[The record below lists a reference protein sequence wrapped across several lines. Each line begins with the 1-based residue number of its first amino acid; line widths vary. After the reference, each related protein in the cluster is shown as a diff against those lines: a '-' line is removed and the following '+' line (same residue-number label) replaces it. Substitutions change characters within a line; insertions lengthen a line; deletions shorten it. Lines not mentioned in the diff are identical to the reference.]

1 MHKTK
6 NILFLFLSIFFIFLA
21 FPNIWTKI
29 PNFIFGF
36 ILFIPIFFYIINR
49 IFIFNDFRLFVYKD
63 CWIKNFYFRNIVNFK
78 FLFEIFIFSFLA
90 NFALVYLIIPTFMMA
105 GLNFFLAFVCCSL
118 LSFYLSIYWTIFLY
132 IFYIFQK
139 KFKIKFDLNFILFLS
154 SLWVILEFFRTYI
167 FTGFPWNLLGYSQW
181 QNLFFIQIS
190 DITGIYGISF
200 FVIFINLY
208 IFYILDFL
216 TENFYKTQKKAISY
230 NNLIFVLILLF
241 IFGYGLFSKNKVL
254 NRDFSYS
261 QKKIKISLL
270 QGNIDQY
277 KKFDNNFRDFI
288 CNSYSNLMNLDRNT
302 DVFILPE
309 TAYPFRYYSDF
320 NNNDE
325 NIFNLA
331 YFFDKKNN
339 ITYDNK
345 YILGVFNQKK
355 ENFYNSAIYL
365 DKNLNFQDEYHKIHL
380 VPFGEYLPLKNL
392 LIQIL
397 PFLNNFGG
405 VTRGNSENCFDIDGF
420 KFGVNICFESLFPDL
435 IRKFVYKKDR
445 DGADILVNISN
456 DGWYMKTSAPYQH
469 FVFNIFRAVENRRY
483 LIS

>member
-6 NILFLFLSIFFIFLA
+6 NILFLFLSIFFIFLVY
-21 FPNIWTKI
+21 
-29 PNFIFGF
+29 FIFF
-36 ILFIPIFFYIINR
+36 I
-49 IFIFNDFRLFVYKD
+49 YKD
-63 CWIKNFYFRNIVNFK
+63 FIIKNFYFRNIGNFK
-78 FLFEIFIFSFLA
+78 FLLEIFIFSFLA
-90 NFALVYLIIPTFMMA
+90 NFALVYWIIPTFMMA
-105 GLNFFLAFVCCSL
+105 GLNFFLAFFCCTL

-216 TENFYKTQKKAISY
+216 TGNFYKTQKKAISY

-288 CNSYSNLMNLDRNT
+288 CNSYSSLMNLDRNT
-302 DVFILPE
+302 DVVILPE
-309 TAYPFRYYSDF
+309 TAYPCRYNSEL
-320 NNNDE
+320 NNN
-325 NIFNLA
+325 
-331 YFFDKKNN
+331 Y
-339 ITYDNK
+339 
-345 YILGVFNQKK
+345 
-355 ENFYNSAIYL
+355 
-365 DKNLNFQDEYHKIHL
+365 
-380 VPFGEYLPLKNL
+380 
-392 LIQIL
+392 
-397 PFLNNFGG
+397 
-405 VTRGNSENCFDIDGF
+405 
-420 KFGVNICFESLFPDL
+420 
-435 IRKFVYKKDR
+435 
-445 DGADILVNISN
+445 
-456 DGWYMKTSAPYQH
+456 
-469 FVFNIFRAVENRRY
+469 
-483 LIS
+483 